1 MCINK
6 YNSKNKII
14 NNIYVYIYILG
25 QYLKRLIFLC
35 WTNFLASWP
44 RCEPGKNNSPMRG
57 SRWVSGLISWF
68 SKEFGGF
75 EHFQLE
81 LVVWNMT
88 LFSPILPL
96 WFSPWAPSSACETW
110 NQRMAQNYTCTDTKL
125 SETASTSDAT
135 YGYSSVFFS
144 TWPNDWSFETFEA
157 GWTSECFWN
166 EWQWHIGCNA
176 SEINRFLPLVSMQR
190 LDLPQ
195 VHWIS
200 FPYANHGAGICTPTF
215 TLTKSPSF
223 VGKYTIHG
231 AYGIVGFV

>member
-1 MCINK
+1 M
-6 YNSKNKII
+6 
-14 NNIYVYIYILG
+14 YIYIYWDNIWSGWFFCAG
-25 QYLKRLIFLC
+25 QISSLHG
-35 WTNFLASWP
+35 
-44 RCEPGKNNSPMRG
+44 PGVSQEKNNSPMRG

-135 YGYSSVFFS
+135 YGYSSVFF
-144 TWPNDWSFETFEA
+144 F
-157 GWTSECFWN
+157 
-166 EWQWHIGCNA
+166 H
-176 SEINRFLPLVSMQR
+176 
-190 LDLPQ
+190 
-195 VHWIS
+195 
-200 FPYANHGAGICTPTF
+200 
-215 TLTKSPSF
+215 LTKWLIIWNIWSRVNFRMFLERMTMTHWLQRKRNQSIPAPGLDAALGF
-223 VGKYTIHG
+223 ATG
-231 AYGIVGFV
+231 ALNIFPICEPWCWNMHTNIYPNKITQFCR